1 MDKLCTKCKKEK
13 STDNFHRD
21 KNRNDGYF
29 PWCKVCVS
37 IGTKKYRENNKEK
50 VTEAK
55 KQHRKK
61 NRAYY
66 VAYDKQYSADNAI
79 SIKKQRE
86 GYRLIHKEE
95 KANYDKDY
103 YARTKEAQ
111 LLYQKEYTKKNKEK
125 IKIRRRKY
133 TLNNLAKKST
143 KNAEYRAKQLQRLPI
158 WANLGAIKEVYN
170 DCVEINLA
178 AKTAGCTEKFVVD
191 HIIPLQGKLVS
202 GLHIATNLQIITNS
216 ENCRKHNKFEPIYIV
231 N

>member
-1 MDKLCTKCKKEK
+1 MVKIRTKCKKEK
-13 STDNFHRD
+13 TTNSFYMD
-21 KNRNDGYF
+21 KNRVDGYF
-29 PWCKVCVS
+29 PWCKGCVS

-61 NRAYY
+61 NGVYYAAY
-66 VAYDKQYSADNAI
+66 AKQYNVDNDTL
-79 SIKKQRE
+79 IKKQRE
-86 GYRLIHKEE
+86 GYRLTHKEE
-95 KANYDKDY
+95 KANYDKEY
-103 YARTKEAQ
+103 YVKTKEAQ

-143 KNAEYRAKQLQRLPI
+143 KNAEYRAKQLQRLPT
-158 WANLGAIKEVYN
+158 WANLAAIKEVYN

-191 HIIPLQGKLVS
+191 HICPLQGKIVS
-202 GLHIATNLQIITNS
+202 GLHIAANLQIITNS
-216 ENCRKHNKFEPIYIV
+216 ENCRKNNKFEPVYT
-231 N
+231 